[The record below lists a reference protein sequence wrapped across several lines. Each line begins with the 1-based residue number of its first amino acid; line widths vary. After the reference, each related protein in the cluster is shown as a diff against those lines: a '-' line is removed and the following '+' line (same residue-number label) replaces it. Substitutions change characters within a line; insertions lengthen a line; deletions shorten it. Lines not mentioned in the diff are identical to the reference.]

1 MPEAIQRVER
11 LLGGRV
17 ALGRAIRTELDLADA
32 VREGFPY
39 AVVVE
44 ITSGRAAWLTL
55 PELHR
60 FIPRR
65 TLEHR
70 RQAARLTAE
79 QSDRIARIVRLT
91 VMAEDVFGSP
101 DKARDWLR
109 RRTRP
114 LGDQAP
120 LDLLDSDAGASAV
133 ENLLGRIAHGIAA

>member
-60 FIPRR
+60 VIPRR

-70 RQAARLTAE
+70 RQADRLTAE
-79 QSDRIARIVRLT
+79 QSDRIALIVRST
-91 VMAEDVFGSP
+91 VLAQDVFGSP
-101 DKARDWLR
+101 DQAR
-109 RRTRP
+109 
-114 LGDQAP
+114 
-120 LDLLDSDAGASAV
+120 
-133 ENLLGRIAHGIAA
+133 